1 MHHLL
6 IPAIELAVGGVA
18 WAWSRN
24 RNRKPQAPVEWTG
37 RRTIDLPL
45 HTVRR
50 TVRKYM
56 SDGECVV
63 VESDD
68 TLDMYKRGDSSVRR
82 VPWERNLR
90 WGEVPVLIGTTFVND
105 AGKTFFYFKVWAL
118 PTVTFSPSG
127 EAFFLRQAQAEFD
140 AIVALLESQ
149 AQRERAGRASG
160 NGRRPN
166 HRWYPGDEEPQSGQE
181 ASPDG
186 SLDADLALLGLKR
199 GASWDDV
206 QRAYRDACRKYHPD
220 RLNGQNVE
228 PHLVE
233 LAVQRFKEVTAAYRR
248 LRDRMAQHQQS

>member
-6 IPAIELAVGGVA
+6 IPAIELALGGVA

-24 RNRKPQAPVEWTG
+24 KSRKPQAPVEWTG

-50 TVRKYM
+50 TVAQHM
-56 SDGECVV
+56 SDGECVA

-68 TLDMYKRGDSSVRR
+68 LSDVYKRGDTSVRR

-90 WGEVPVLIGTTFVND
+90 WGEVPVIIANGFGND
-105 AGKTFFYFKVWAL
+105 VGKTLFYFKVWAL
-118 PTVTFSPSG
+118 PTVTFSPAG
-127 EAFFLRQAQAEFD
+127 EQFFFRQAQAEFD
-140 AIVALLESQ
+140 AIVALLEAL
-149 AQRERAGRASG
+149 AQRERAGRPSG

-166 HRWYPGDEEPQSGQE
+166 HRWYPDDDEA
-181 ASPDG
+181 ASPREARADG

-199 GASWDDV
+199 GATFEQV
-206 QRAYRDACRKYHPD
+206 TKAYRVACHKYHPD

-233 LAVQRFKEVTAAYRR
+233 LAVQRFKEVTAAYQR
-248 LRDRMAQHQQS
+248 LRERMAQHA